1 MSIMRRIVS
10 IIAKRKAREI
20 DYVLGHPVEVTED
33 LLSTILERNQDTV
46 LGRKYRFETIS
57 SPEKFTEN
65 VPLTDYHKM
74 RPILEEVYKN
84 PTGKIMTA
92 EPVIWYLRTSGSSG
106 KPKDMPITPSGL
118 KTAQVGGARMWM
130 GFMNNH
136 PDNTKILDGT
146 MIMFGAP
153 AVFGDIN
160 GVPLGYGSGLYVR
173 KANKIF
179 ARLIAPGPDVFR
191 IQDMEEKMRAY
202 AMCCATRDVTA
213 LQGIATLSL
222 AFVRRMEDQYGP
234 WLLEKLKG
242 TKHEKRLR
250 RAMDSDTKVDVAE
263 LWPNLRLFASGG
275 IDVEPYREWIA
286 KILPQVTVWEGYAA
300 SEAYIASQVLP
311 EPGIQLMPDLNFF
324 EFIPE
329 AEVDSEEPTAV
340 PISDVK
346 KGSRYEMVI
355 TNSNGWYRYRLG
367 DMVTFSNLNPYT
379 VRHISRKGNVVSLA
393 GEKLSDAHV
402 IDAMARACL
411 ATGAHLMD
419 YSVVGVID
427 GPIPHYTIAG
437 MFRGDVDSVEFV
449 NAFEDALG
457 KANWEF
463 LNSRAMGGLGP
474 TTLAKMR
481 TSLHEELVK
490 ATHLQAKPVTLT
502 TDRSVLAMCEAT

>member
-234 WLLEKLKG
+234 WLLEKLKD

-250 RAMDSDTKVDVAE
+250 RAMDSDSKVDVAE

-311 EPGIQLMPDLNFF
+311 ESGIQLMPDLNFF

>member
-65 VPLTDYHKM
+65 IPLTDYHKM

-191 IQDMEEKMRAY
+191 IQDMEE
-202 AMCCATRDVTA
+202 
-213 LQGIATLSL
+213 
-222 AFVRRMEDQYGP
+222 
-234 WLLEKLKG
+234 
-242 TKHEKRLR
+242 
-250 RAMDSDTKVDVAE
+250 
-263 LWPNLRLFASGG
+263 
-275 IDVEPYREWIA
+275 
-286 KILPQVTVWEGYAA
+286 
-300 SEAYIASQVLP
+300 
-311 EPGIQLMPDLNFF
+311 
-324 EFIPE
+324 
-329 AEVDSEEPTAV
+329 
-340 PISDVK
+340 
-346 KGSRYEMVI
+346 
-355 TNSNGWYRYRLG
+355 
-367 DMVTFSNLNPYT
+367 
-379 VRHISRKGNVVSLA
+379 
-393 GEKLSDAHV
+393 
-402 IDAMARACL
+402 
-411 ATGAHLMD
+411 
-419 YSVVGVID
+419 
-427 GPIPHYTIAG
+427 
-437 MFRGDVDSVEFV
+437 
-449 NAFEDALG
+449 
-457 KANWEF
+457 
-463 LNSRAMGGLGP
+463 
-474 TTLAKMR
+474 
-481 TSLHEELVK
+481 
-490 ATHLQAKPVTLT
+490 
-502 TDRSVLAMCEAT
+502 

>member
-10 IIAKRKAREI
+10 IVAKRKARET

-33 LLSTILERNQDTV
+33 LLSTILKRNQDTV
-46 LGRKYRFETIS
+46 IGRKYRFETIS

-65 VPLTDYHKM
+65 VPLTDYQKM

-130 GFMNNH
+130 AFMNHH
-136 PDNTKILDGT
+136 PDNTKILDGR
-146 MIMFGAP
+146 MIMLGAP
-153 AVFGDIN
+153 AIFGDIN
-160 GVPLGYGSGLYVR
+160 GVPLGYGSGLYLH
-173 KANKIF
+173 KANKVF
-179 ARLIAPGPDVFR
+179 ARLISPGQDVFA

-202 AMCCATRDVTA
+202 ALCCATCDVTA
-213 LQGIATLSL
+213 LQGIATLIL
-222 AFVRRMEDQYGP
+222 AFVRRMEEQYGP
-234 WLLEKLKG
+234 WLLEQLKG
-242 TKHEKRLR
+242 TKHEKRIR
-250 RAMDSDTKVDVAE
+250 RATDSEGKIDLAE
-263 LWPNLRLFASGG
+263 LWPNLRLFGSGG
-275 IDVEPYREWIA
+275 IDIEPYREWIA
-286 KILPQVTVWEGYAA
+286 KILPQVTVREGYAS
-300 SEAYIASQVLP
+300 SEAYMASQILP
-311 EPGIQLMPDLNFF
+311 EPGIQLMPDLNYF

-329 AEVDSEEPTAV
+329 AEIDNEEPTV
-340 PISDVK
+340 IPLSDVK
-346 KGSRYEMVI
+346 KGNRYEMLL
-355 TNSNGWYRYRLG
+355 TNANGWYRYRVG

-379 VRHISRKGNVVSLA
+379 VRHISRKGSVVSLA
-393 GEKLSDAHV
+393 GEKLCDAHV
-402 IDAMARACL
+402 IDAMAKACL

-437 MFRGDVDSVEFV
+437 MFRGDVDSVDFV
-449 NAFEDALG
+449 KAFEDALG
-457 KANWEF
+457 KSNWEF

-474 TTLAKMR
+474 TTLAKAR

-490 ATHLQAKPVTLT
+490 ATHLQAKPVPLT
-502 TDRSVLAMCEAT
+502 MDRSVLAMCEAT

>member
-1 MSIMRRIVS
+1 MRRIVS

-20 DYVLGHPVEVTED
+20 DYVLGHPVEVTEE
-33 LLSTILERNQDTV
+33 LLSTILERNQHTV

-311 EPGIQLMPDLNFF
+311 ESGIQLMPDLNFF